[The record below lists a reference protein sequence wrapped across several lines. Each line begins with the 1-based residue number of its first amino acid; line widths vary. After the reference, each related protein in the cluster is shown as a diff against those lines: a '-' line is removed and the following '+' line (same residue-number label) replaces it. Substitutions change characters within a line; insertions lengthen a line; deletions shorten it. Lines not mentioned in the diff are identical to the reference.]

1 MEQKSNIRSFKGV
14 KLFRYQK
21 DAADVIRNL
30 KNTGKTVTVKA
41 MRQVGKSVLAGQ
53 ILLYYAINY
62 AKTKNALV
70 EPTYNQSKRLFK
82 EITTAI
88 KPSGIV
94 KSSNASEL
102 IIELTNG
109 SQITFHSAAQRD
121 SLRGYTVSGILIIDE
136 AAFLT
141 DDIYSLLI
149 PWTNFHKAPT
159 LIISTPFTRSGFF
172 YENYS
177 RGLSG
182 SDNFI
187 SIDWADSKYRDDILK
202 ILPQEKIEQLRQV
215 MPRNQF
221 HSEILGE
228 WLDDNGLVFT
238 NYKHL
243 IYNNSIK
250 DNDELYIGID
260 WGNGTGND
268 DTAISIVNGNG
279 EQVYLYYWNDL
290 NTTQQIEKIVSIIKP
305 IENHIKNVTCEYN
318 SLGKPLTEL
327 LQKDMPHLNY
337 TEFIT
342 TNDSKNMLVSNLQ
355 VAFQKE
361 SIRLLDDAKQVNEL
375 STYAMEINPKT
386 KSITYNAV
394 QGCCDD
400 ICIALMLSWESYLN
414 NKNVSYNFLLI

>member
-1 MEQKSNIRSFKGV
+1 MVENKIQTFLGFTPFS
-14 KLFRYQK
+14 YQR
-21 DAADVIRNL
+21 DVI
-30 KNTGKTVTVKA
+30 KEVCDCKGTGKTVTVKSR
-41 MRQVGKSVLAGQ
+41 RQAGKSLLAENV
-53 ILLYYAINY
+53 LLYYAINHS
-62 AKTKNALV
+62 KSKNALV
-70 EPTYNQSKRLFK
+70 SPTFNQAKKVYTDILKAIEPT
-82 EITTAI
+82 
-88 KPSGIV
+88 GIV
-94 KSSNASEL
+94 RRRNASEL
-102 IIELTNG
+102 IIILTNG
-109 SQITFHSAAQRD
+109 SQITFHSAAQKEA
-121 SLRGYTVSGILIIDE
+121 LRGYTVTGILIVDE
-136 AAFLT
+136 AAYIS
-141 DDIYSLLI
+141 DDVWYIIQPWLNAHNAVCMLI
-149 PWTNFHKAPT
+149 
-159 LIISTPFTRSGFF
+159 SSPFTRQGFF
-172 YENYS
+172 YQYYVNGLNGVKNYKT
-177 RGLSG
+177 
-182 SDNFI
+182 
-187 SIDWADSKYRDDILK
+187 IDWSDGIYKEDMQFT
-202 ILPQEKIEQLRQV
+202 LPQSKLDELSRVIPK
-215 MPRNQF
+215 MQF
-221 HSEILGE
+221 RSEYLGE
-228 WLDDNGLVFT
+228 WLDDDGLVFT

-243 IYNNSIK
+243 IYNNQIK

-279 EQVYLYYWNDL
+279 EQVYLEYWNDL
-290 NTTQQIEKIVSIIKP
+290 NTTQQIEKIVQIVKP
-305 IENHIKNVTCEYN
+305 LQNSIKNVTCEYN